1 MTPVG
6 LCFSSLVS
14 TSCPLGSV
22 IFTCRGNPDE
32 AHKGKG
38 NYAYA
43 QIIRE
48 LMHKNPHFRVLALT
62 ATPGSKPEDVQELCD
77 ALHISHIEIRDELSP
92 DLKQYLF
99 QKVWFVSSTPEHFV
113 DIRTPI
119 YIQEIEQHIVN
130 MSGEILQIRVLLA
143 ELMEVLYSLTVLRLA
158 SELRMVSR

>member
-1 MTPVG
+1 MGAVTPVG
-6 LCFSSLVS
+6 LFFSSSVSGSRPLV
-14 TSCPLGSV
+14 SV

-32 AHKGKG
+32 AHKGRG

-77 ALHISHIEIRDELSP
+77 ALHISHIEIRDEFSP

-99 QKVWFVSSTPEHFV
+99 QKVWFVRSAPERFV
-113 DIRTPI
+113 DVWTPLHTGNRTAYCEYERRNPANSCTPCGI
-119 YIQEIEQHIVN
+119 DAGTVFPCCVEICV
-130 MSGEILQIRVLLA
+130 
-143 ELMEVLYSLTVLRLA
+143 
-158 SELRMVSR
+158 